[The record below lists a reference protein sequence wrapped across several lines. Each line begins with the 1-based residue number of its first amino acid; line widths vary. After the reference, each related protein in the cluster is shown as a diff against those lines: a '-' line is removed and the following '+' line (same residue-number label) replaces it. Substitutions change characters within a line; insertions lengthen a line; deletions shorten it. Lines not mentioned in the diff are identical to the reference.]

1 VNVSL
6 NSFHYSTK
14 FHNKKTKIKIK
25 NKKLTTPEAV
35 LETASN
41 LVWPKLKSFDKRS
54 RAGFPISAKSDGDI
68 ILLIKKFFLF

>member
-1 VNVSL
+1 MNISL
-6 NSFHYSTK
+6 NSFHFIILQK
-14 FHNKKTKIKIK
+14 FHEEKNKIK

-68 ILLIKKFFLF
+68 ILFL